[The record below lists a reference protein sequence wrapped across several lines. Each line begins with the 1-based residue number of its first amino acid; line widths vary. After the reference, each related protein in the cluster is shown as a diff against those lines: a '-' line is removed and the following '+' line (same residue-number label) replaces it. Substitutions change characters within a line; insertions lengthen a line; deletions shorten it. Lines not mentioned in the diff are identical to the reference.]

1 MNTAQVER
9 FVMRFLEAYNCR
21 IIEKTKHA
29 VIVNLSPE
37 ADKELTGRS
46 YYWSFVE
53 RTGVEPET
61 MTYRFVFDPEGDAA
75 AAAAARPVPAGPLN
89 GPLGAVSTAPGPQP
103 GAVDRQ
109 AQGAAGPGN
118 GPQGGLSA
126 ATAGP
131 GAAAGA
137 VSAAPGAAGGGGQAA
152 GGGTE
157 PAGSSGRPSPQ
168 GTLTAGA
175 AGPGAPAASVPGGA
189 APAAGSG
196 GSPPEAIRSADS
208 ILGRYFGT
216 APAPPVGRVPRDEV
230 TFGSRRLQQLFAT
243 ALNNGRFTRL
253 FEAPPQAASSSQPGR
268 SAPLTYC
275 SWMNVNYKVE
285 YACDMKRSEVH
296 SLAIQMTTG
305 EIREEFHPSMLTRKL
320 APKLP
325 ANIHLLGD
333 NLTLSRA
340 ASILED
346 YLEQKIRRT
355 DHRWADRANQ
365 VLAEEHQLVRLY
377 YEGML
382 AAAEPE
388 AREELEI
395 RYAARQAEVDWQYR
409 PRVHVS
415 VINCGLFHLR
425 ADER

>member
-75 AAAAARPVPAGPLN
+75 AAAAARPVPAG
-89 GPLGAVSTAPGPQP
+89 
-103 GAVDRQ
+103 
-109 AQGAAGPGN
+109 
-118 GPQGGLSA
+118 
-126 ATAGP
+126 
-131 GAAAGA
+131 
-137 VSAAPGAAGGGGQAA
+137 
-152 GGGTE
+152 GGTV
-157 PAGSSGRPSPQ
+157 PADSSGTPPSPP
-168 GTLTAGA
+168 GTPAAGA
-175 AGPGAPAASVPGGA
+175 AGPAAPAGTVPGGA

-216 APAPPVGRVPRDEV
+216 APTPPVGRVPRDEV

-243 ALNNGRFTRL
+243 ALNKGRFTRL
-253 FEAPPQAASSSQPGR
+253 FEVPPQASGSPLPGR

-382 AAAEPE
+382 SAAEPE

-425 ADER
+425 AEER

>member
-75 AAAAARPVPAGPLN
+75 AAAAARPVPAGTMN
-89 GPLGAVSTAPGPQP
+89 GPQGAAAAPQ
-103 GAVDRQ
+103 GAPP
-109 AQGAAGPGN
+109 QGAAGQARAS
-118 GPQGGLSA
+118 GPPA
-126 ATAGP
+126 YA
-131 GAAAGA
+131 
-137 VSAAPGAAGGGGQAA
+137 AAGGGGQTA
-152 GGGTE
+152 GGGTV
-157 PAGSSGRPSPQ
+157 PAASSGTLSPQ
-168 GTLTAGA
+168 GTPAAGAAEPGATAGA
-175 AGPGAPAASVPGGA
+175 VPGGA
-189 APAAGSG
+189 APAAGNG

-253 FEAPPQAASSSQPGR
+253 FEVPPQAAGSSLPGR

-325 ANIHLLGD
+325 VNIHLLGD

>member
-75 AAAAARPVPAGPLN
+75 ASAAARPVPAGPRN
-89 GPLGAVSTAPGPQP
+89 GPLGAAGPQP
-103 GAVDRQ
+103 GAAERQ
-109 AQGAAGPGN
+109 AQEAAGPGN
-118 GPQGGLSA
+118 SPPGGLA
-126 ATAGP
+126 AASAGP
-131 GAAAGA
+131 AGPVAVAGA
-137 VSAAPGAAGGGGQAA
+137 VSAAPGAAA
-152 GGGTE
+152 GGGTV
-157 PAGSSGRPSPQ
+157 PAGSSGTPSPQ
-168 GTLTAGA
+168 GTPAAGA
-175 AGPGAPAASVPGGA
+175 TGPAASAGAVPGGA

-230 TFGSRRLQQLFAT
+230 IFGSRRLQQLFAT

-253 FEAPPQAASSSQPGR
+253 FEAPPQAPGSPLPR
-268 SAPLTYC
+268 HSAPLTYC

-285 YACDMKRSEVH
+285 YSCDMKRSEVH

-355 DHRWADRANQ
+355 DLRWADRANQ

-382 AAAEPE
+382 TAAEPE

-425 ADER
+425 AEER

>member
-75 AAAAARPVPAGPLN
+75 ASAAARPVPAGPRN
-89 GPLGAVSTAPGPQP
+89 GPLG
-103 GAVDRQ
+103 D
-109 AQGAAGPGN
+109 AGPGN
-118 GPQGGLSA
+118 SPPGGLA
-126 ATAGP
+126 AGTAGSAGP
-131 GAAAGA
+131 VAVAGA
-137 VSAAPGAAGGGGQAA
+137 VSAAPGAAGGVGQAA
-152 GGGTE
+152 GGGTV
-157 PAGSSGRPSPQ
+157 PAGSSGTPSPQ
-168 GTLTAGA
+168 GTLAAGA
-175 AGPGAPAASVPGGA
+175 AGSAASAGSVPGGA

-253 FEAPPQAASSSQPGR
+253 FEAPPQAPGSPLPGR

-355 DHRWADRANQ
+355 DLRWADRANQ

-382 AAAEPE
+382 TAAEPE

>member
-75 AAAAARPVPAGPLN
+75 AAAASRPVPAGPRN
-89 GPLGAVSTAPGPQP
+89 GQP
-103 GAVDRQ
+103 GASPV
-109 AQGAAGPGN
+109 PG
-118 GPQGGLSA
+118 
-126 ATAGP
+126 AGP
-131 GAAAGA
+131 GASAGA
-137 VSAAPGAAGGGGQAA
+137 G
-152 GGGTE
+152 
-157 PAGSSGRPSPQ
+157 
-168 GTLTAGA
+168 
-175 AGPGAPAASVPGGA
+175 PAA
-189 APAAGSG
+189 SG

-216 APAPPVGRVPRDEV
+216 APAPPIGRVPRDEV

-253 FEAPPQAASSSQPGR
+253 FEAPPPAPGSPVPAR

-275 SWMNVNYKVE
+275 TWMNVNYKVE

-305 EIREEFHPSMLTRKL
+305 EIREEFHPSMLTKKL

-388 AREELEI
+388 AREELET

-425 ADER
+425 AEER

>member
-75 AAAAARPVPAGPLN
+75 AVAAARPVPAGPRN
-89 GPLGAVSTAPGPQP
+89 GTLGGAGPQP
-103 GAVDRQ
+103 GAAEPQ

-118 GPQGGLSA
+118 ASP
-126 ATAGP
+126 
-131 GAAAGA
+131 
-137 VSAAPGAAGGGGQAA
+137 GGGGQAA
-152 GGGTE
+152 GGGTV
-157 PAGSSGRPSPQ
+157 PAGSSGTPSPQ
-168 GTLTAGA
+168 GTLAAGA
-175 AGPGAPAASVPGGA
+175 AGPAAPAGAVPEGA

-216 APAPPVGRVPRDEV
+216 APAPPIGRVPRDEV

-253 FEAPPQAASSSQPGR
+253 FEAPPQAPGSPLPGR

-355 DHRWADRANQ
+355 DHRWADRSNQ

-382 AAAEPE
+382 SAAEPE

-425 ADER
+425 VDER

>member
-75 AAAAARPVPAGPLN
+75 ASAAARPVPAGPRN
-89 GPLGAVSTAPGPQP
+89 GPLGAAGPQP
-103 GAVDRQ
+103 GAAERQ
-109 AQGAAGPGN
+109 AQEAAGTGNGPPGGLAAVAAGP
-118 GPQGGLSA
+118 
-126 ATAGP
+126 AGP
-131 GAAAGA
+131 VASAGA
-137 VSAAPGAAGGGGQAA
+137 VSAAPGAAGGVGQAA
-152 GGGTE
+152 GGGTV
-157 PAGSSGRPSPQ
+157 PAGSSGTPSPQ
-168 GTLTAGA
+168 GTLAAGTAG
-175 AGPGAPAASVPGGA
+175 PAASAGSVPGGA

-253 FEAPPQAASSSQPGR
+253 FEAPPQAPGSPLPGR

-382 AAAEPE
+382 TAAEPE

-425 ADER
+425 AEER

>member
-1 MNTAQVER
+1 
-9 FVMRFLEAYNCR
+9 
-21 IIEKTKHA
+21 
-29 VIVNLSPE
+29 
-37 ADKELTGRS
+37 
-46 YYWSFVE
+46 
-53 RTGVEPET
+53 
-61 MTYRFVFDPEGDAA
+61 
-75 AAAAARPVPAGPLN
+75 
-89 GPLGAVSTAPGPQP
+89 
-103 GAVDRQ
+103 
-109 AQGAAGPGN
+109 
-118 GPQGGLSA
+118 
-126 ATAGP
+126 
-131 GAAAGA
+131 
-137 VSAAPGAAGGGGQAA
+137 
-152 GGGTE
+152 
-157 PAGSSGRPSPQ
+157 
-168 GTLTAGA
+168 
-175 AGPGAPAASVPGGA
+175 
-189 APAAGSG
+189 
-196 GSPPEAIRSADS
+196 
-208 ILGRYFGT
+208 
-216 APAPPVGRVPRDEV
+216 VGRVPRDEV

-253 FEAPPQAASSSQPGR
+253 FEVPPQAAGSSLPGR

-325 ANIHLLGD
+325 VNIHLLGD

>member
-75 AAAAARPVPAGPLN
+75 ASAAARPVPAGPRN
-89 GPLGAVSTAPGPQP
+89 GPLGAAGPQP
-103 GAVDRQ
+103 GAAERQ

-118 GPQGGLSA
+118 APPGGLVA
-126 ATAGP
+126 GTAGP
-131 GAAAGA
+131 AASAG
-137 VSAAPGAAGGGGQAA
+137 
-152 GGGTE
+152 
-157 PAGSSGRPSPQ
+157 
-168 GTLTAGA
+168 
-175 AGPGAPAASVPGGA
+175 SVPGGA

-230 TFGSRRLQQLFAT
+230 IFGSRRLQQLFAT

-253 FEAPPQAASSSQPGR
+253 FEAPPQAPGSPLPGH

-382 AAAEPE
+382 TAAEPE

>member
-75 AAAAARPVPAGPLN
+75 AAAADRPVP
-89 GPLGAVSTAPGPQP
+89 
-103 GAVDRQ
+103 
-109 AQGAAGPGN
+109 
-118 GPQGGLSA
+118 
-126 ATAGP
+126 AGP

-152 GGGTE
+152 GGGTV
-157 PAGSSGRPSPQ
+157 PAGSSGTLSPQ
-168 GTLTAGA
+168 GTLAACA
-175 AGPGAPAASVPGGA
+175 AGPGAPAGTVPGGA

-243 ALNNGRFTRL
+243 VLNNGRFTRL

-346 YLEQKIRRT
+346 YLEHKIRRT